1 MKLIKRLLT
10 LVVVA
15 AFFLM
20 PIGCGG
26 GTTQVI
32 TNVSTSVSTS
42 DFFHLAI
49 VPDQTVSTATF
60 EVQVIAEN
68 IDPSTTPSA
77 PQVIDGSGTSHV
89 MAFKTLKWPGTAVDS
104 VTIYSAT
111 IPLVANQVN
120 NIKAVSGTKEIN
132 FSIRHK
138 SALSVSTASNA
149 ADLAAK
155 IKAAMTDP
163 SIDVVEIDYNEPD
176 LGSAINGI
184 GNGIKSVRTTWLTVR
199 PAAGRTVSWVR
210 DTGAALARPMVDFLH
225 LDQVTFGAD
234 TSDGAGGQFYIEVGK
249 NAWLS
254 NVEFRGK
261 YKYTWAKITPMTAN
275 YLADVRVLLTEGQKV
290 YFTDCL
296 WDGTASTNAT
306 FGAQLARDLRFNS
319 HRGDLNDFGK
329 VVLNVIGQD
338 IFPVRNNTDTDY
350 LHNDM
355 FQVWATAD
363 NMVFKG
369 VKVDAL
375 NIPPDIQPFHFGQ
388 TVDPALFSNI
398 LVDNVSIN
406 GATTTIL
413 QGQLAGTISNS
424 RFSNLAYPA
433 QSITI
438 RQDFTN
444 PPYPNAAYAST
455 NVRLSAMSVKS
466 ILYIAPSGGTSKT
479 YNYLSVSKPADI
491 TPELIANSAF
501 AGTTFTSIAVKPGP

>member
-1 MKLIKRLLT
+1 MKLIKGLLA
-10 LVVVA
+10 LVVA
-15 AFFLM
+15 SFLM
-20 PIGCGG
+20 VVGCGG
-26 GTTQVI
+26 GGSGSGSETILFTTA
-32 TNVSTSVSTS
+32 TTS
-42 DFFHLAI
+42 DFFHLAV
-49 VPDQTVSTATF
+49 VPNQTVSTATF

-68 IDPSTTPSA
+68 IDPATSPSA
-77 PQVIDGSGTSHV
+77 PTVVNGGVSTT
-89 MAFKTLKWPGTAVDS
+89 MTLKTLQWPMTAVDS
-104 VTIYSAT
+104 ITVYSAV
-111 IPLVANQVN
+111 ISLVPNQVN
-120 NIKAVSGTKEIN
+120 NIKVVSGTKEIN

-138 SALSVSTASNA
+138 PALSVSTALNA
-149 ADLAAK
+149 ADLVTK

-163 SIDVVEIDYNEPD
+163 SIDVVEVDYNEPD

-184 GNGIKSVRTTWLTVR
+184 GNGIASVRTTWLTVR

-210 DTGAALARPMVDFLH
+210 NTGAALARPYVDFLH

-234 TSDGAGGQFYIEVGK
+234 TSDGAGGQFYVEVGK

-261 YKYTWAKITPMTAN
+261 YKYSWTKDTPMTAN
-275 YLADVRVLLTEGQKV
+275 YLADVRVVLTEGQKV

-413 QGQLAGTISNS
+413 QGQLAGTMSNS
-424 RFSNLAYPA
+424 RFSNLSYPA

-444 PPYPNAAYAST
+444 PPYPNAAYTPT
-455 NVRLSAMSVKS
+455 NVRLSAISVKS
-466 ILYIAPSGGTSKT
+466 ILYIAPAGGTSRT
-479 YNYLSVSKPADI
+479 YNYLNVSNPADI
-491 TPELIANSAF
+491 TPELSANSAF